1 MHTPP
6 DFVASHR
13 APQPLPPNT
22 WVFAYSGP
30 QILWRG
36 SEDAPQI
43 PAYSD
48 LRRAGIAGD
57 WHYMGAL
64 GGRGCIAMTL
74 ADGMSM
80 PAGFHASG
88 LRSLFFRI
96 DESML
101 ALAGR
106 ASQIVEWDRTHRFC
120 GRCATPTHERPD
132 EYAKQ
137 CPQCGLITWPR
148 VSPAMMALVTRGHE
162 MLLARSRR
170 FANTSMYSALAG
182 FVEAGETVEDCVA
195 REVREEVGLEVTD
208 LRYFGSQS
216 WPFPHSLMIAFTA
229 EYAGGDIR
237 LDDDEIVE
245 ARWFGIEALPQM
257 PPSVSIARMLINATA
272 TRLAERG

>member
-1 MHTPP
+1 M
-6 DFVASHR
+6 
-13 APQPLPPNT
+13 
-22 WVFAYSGP
+22 FAYSGP

-106 ASQIVEWDRTHRFC
+106 ASQIVEWDRTHRYC
-120 GRCATPTHERPD
+120 GRCATPTVD
-132 EYAKQ
+132 KAGEYAKL
-137 CPQCGLITWPR
+137 CPRCGLSAWPR
-148 VSPAMMALVTRGHE
+148 VSPAMMALVTRGRE
-162 MLLARSRR
+162 ILLARSRR

-182 FVEAGETVEDCVA
+182 FVEAGETLEDCVA
-195 REVREEVGLEVTD
+195 REVREEVGIEVRGLT
-208 LRYFGSQS
+208 YFGSQS
-216 WPFPHSLMIAFTA
+216 WPFPHSLMLAFTA
-229 EYAGGDIR
+229 QYAGGDVVV
-237 LDDDEIVE
+237 DDDEIVE
-245 ARWFGIEALPQM
+245 ARWFALDELPQM
-257 PPSVSIARMLINATA
+257 PQGVSIARKLIDATVA
-272 TRLAERG
+272 RLRAS